1 MKHHPNE
8 LMIYYD
14 PGTSIGKQTYAYA
27 HTLTRHVNAKT
38 YSSTRMTSTLWR
50 ELLDMLDLRAKDLL
64 DKSNTEYQA
73 KIARNNFDEEGWLN
87 ILLHFPHLIK
97 APIAVKNCQAV
108 LCCKPTAILKLD
120 PGVRMTRPA

>member
-27 HTLTRHVNAKT
+27 YTLTKHVNANV
-38 YSSTRMTSTLWR
+38 YSSTRMTTTLWR
-50 ELLDMLDLRAKDLL
+50 ELLDKLELRPKDLL
-64 DKSNTEYQA
+64 DKSHPDYQA
-73 KIARNNFDEEGWLN
+73 KIARNNFDDEGWLN
-87 ILLHFPHLIK
+87 ILMHYPYLIK
-97 APIAVKNCQAV
+97 APIAVKNNKAV

-120 PGVRMTRPA
+120 PGIKMKRFA